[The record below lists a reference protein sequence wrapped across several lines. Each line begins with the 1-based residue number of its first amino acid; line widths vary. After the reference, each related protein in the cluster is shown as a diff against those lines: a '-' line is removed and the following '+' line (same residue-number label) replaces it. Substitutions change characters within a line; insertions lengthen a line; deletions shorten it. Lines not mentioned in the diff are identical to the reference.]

1 MALVKQKNWG
11 LERAKEATNQKSTNK
26 TRQSTSNFT
35 KHWKFIWQSYASEE
49 QDGRAV
55 PMETKETFFSLKPSQ
70 SQIDQLRK
78 MGHSVGYRLVSIQ
91 SVEPSTAD
99 EF

>member
-1 MALVKQKNWG
+1 MTLTNKIRTSFA
-11 LERAKEATNQKSTNK
+11 EEATKLKTANK
-26 TRQSTSNFT
+26 ARQSTSNFT

-55 PMETKETFFSLKPSQ
+55 PMETKETLFSLKPSQ

-78 MGHSVGYRLVSIQ
+78 HAHAKGFKLVAIKPCC
-91 SVEPSTAD
+91 VAED